1 MSDTQAQIAELLH
14 EAGETHHQVYRITD
28 GVDADWASWYADWL
42 IHLSE
47 LPKLLGTAPVRS
59 ELVYI
64 LVKLD
69 KDFTRNAPGGRWED
83 YYAGVLIAHFEGA

>member
-1 MSDTQAQIAELLH
+1 MSDIQAQIAELLH
-14 EAGETHHQVYRITD
+14 EAGETHHQVYRISD

-47 LPKLLGTAPVRS
+47 LPKLLEPRQFGVNS
-59 ELVYI
+59 SISWY
-64 LVKLD
+64 

-83 YYAGVLIAHFEGA
+83 YYAGVLIAHFKGA